1 MTSKTTRF
9 DLARYCK
16 EFLDTCTNGGFHGH
30 DGSQQTPC
38 FRGLLRSASI
48 ESRLRTRRPQVRV
61 LQGAPFL
68 NNTSPRTLT
77 PDSAP
82 DAAKETSGAGAS
94 CPQWSG
100 SHELARDG
108 LRVAPVTIWR
118 LLRRHVLGTRAQRL
132 AVVECHTVATVGLVT
147 ERTAR
152 LRRRRRRHADA
163 QRPGDLLSLDTFCV
177 GKLKGVGKVWQI
189 TACDCATSYAW
200 AQLVPGE
207 VTADAVAA

>member
-1 MTSKTTRF
+1 MDRNRPHFSGVCCDRPRSKVAYEPGGRRF
-9 DLARYCK
+9 ESCRARQS
-16 EFLDTCTNGGFHGH
+16 
-30 DGSQQTPC
+30 SQQHFTSD
-38 FRGLLRSASI
+38 LDSRS
-48 ESRLRTRRPQVRV
+48 V
-61 LQGAPFL
+61 
-68 NNTSPRTLT
+68 
-77 PDSAP
+77 P

-94 CPQWSG
+94 CPQWVSD
-100 SHELARDG
+100 ELARDG